1 MRARGE
7 EREDRG
13 RRGACAV
20 IVLTENAVGFEN
32 GGERFSS
39 NRETNPLY
47 VSKVHALKDENAF
60 FEKKRGCLFGT
71 QLPDRNVQCWLSLP
85 SFVRLNMVLFPF
97 LNSFVFTQL
106 VGSASKKLNILTSNR
121 FNDTDF

>member
-7 EREDRG
+7 QSGARGKGG

-47 VSKVHALKDENAF
+47 VSKVARLKDENTF
-60 FEKKRGCLFGT
+60 FKKRKDCASSVLSCLIE
-71 QLPDRNVQCWLSLP
+71 
-85 SFVRLNMVLFPF
+85 MY
-97 LNSFVFTQL
+97 
-106 VGSASKKLNILTSNR
+106 SAR
-121 FNDTDF
+121 YHYVPPCV